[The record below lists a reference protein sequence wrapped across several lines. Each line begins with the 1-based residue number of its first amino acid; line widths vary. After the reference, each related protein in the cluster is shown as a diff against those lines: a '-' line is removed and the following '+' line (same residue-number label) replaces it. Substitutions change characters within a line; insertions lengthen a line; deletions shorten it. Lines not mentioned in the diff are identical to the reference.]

1 MTTELQIQPRVEP
14 STSYPG
20 GIPALMT
27 RLRQMKQFASLC
39 EEQAPLLERTHLNY
53 IAGGQVMVKPGD
65 AITSLWIHLEGHIQ
79 ISYLINGSQVLIL
92 DSRGNELMGETPAL
106 SGMPAKAQV
115 EVIEDSLLLQFDLED
130 FWQLM
135 TDCHA
140 IRQAVLGGMAMRIQE
155 TQFTVLQREK
165 MISIGTT
172 AAGLMHELNN
182 PSAAAQRASAQ
193 LGKNIASLQEI
204 SMRFCDTEISATQSQ
219 CLHQLQESAYAHKTS
234 CSLST
239 LEQSE
244 KEEELAGWL
253 ESQNVE
259 DAWEL
264 AAVLVSRG
272 LDSAAL
278 QCAREELPQQLFV
291 DTLHWLGAL
300 SSSLGLLQTVEQSVT
315 RINELVKAVKMYSS
329 GFAANQ
335 DLNIHETI
343 HSAVVILLH
352 KIRAKGIKLEKS
364 FAPDLPLVHVAT
376 DGIPQIWTNLLDN
389 AIDAVPDGGKI
400 TITTAVDGADVKV
413 TIGDNGS
420 GIPPEVQKH
429 IFEPFFT
436 TKEPGKGTGLGL
448 DIAYRK
454 IRECRGSITVESV
467 PGDTRFVVKLPAKV
481 S

>member
-1 MTTELQIQPRVEP
+1 
-14 STSYPG
+14 
-20 GIPALMT
+20 
-27 RLRQMKQFASLC
+27 
-39 EEQAPLLERTHLNY
+39 
-53 IAGGQVMVKPGD
+53 
-65 AITSLWIHLEGHIQ
+65 
-79 ISYLINGSQVLIL
+79 L
-92 DSRGNELMGETPAL
+92 DSHGNELMGETPAL
-106 SGMPAKAQV
+106 SGMPAKATVQV
-115 EVIEDSLLLQFDLED
+115 LEDSLLVQFDLED

-135 TDCHA
+135 TQCHA
-140 IRQAVLGGMAMRIQE
+140 VRQAVLGGMAMRIQE

-193 LGKNIASLQEI
+193 LGKNIADLQQISL
-204 SMRFCDTEISATQSQ
+204 RFCDAEISPDQSK
-219 CLHQLQESAYAHKTS
+219 CLRDLQEAAYSHKGS
-234 CSLST
+234 CSMST

-244 KEEELAGWL
+244 KEEEMAEWL
-253 ESQNVE
+253 EQQGLD

-264 AAVLVSRG
+264 AAVLTSRG
-272 LDSAAL
+272 LDSDSL
-278 QCAREELPQQLFV
+278 KCVQGELPKQLFV

-335 DLNIHETI
+335 DLSIPETI

-389 AIDAVPDGGKI
+389 AIDAVGDGGKI
-400 TITTAVDGADVKV
+400 SIATALDGKDVKV
-413 TIGDNGS
+413 TIGDNGP
-420 GIPPEVQKH
+420 GIPSEVQKH

-448 DIAYRK
+448 DIVFRK

-467 PGDTRFVVKLPAKV
+467 PGDTRFVVKLPAKLA
-481 S
+481 